1 MDSSPVQED
10 SEGLAVVKVLAV
22 VLERL
27 VGANSHLSEGEKGQV
42 TKFHALRAPVIGIG
56 PYLERCVFELM
67 LFVGMLICELTCHF
81 LQNSQIRIMLQ
92 GVLHN
97 GTHLH

>member
-1 MDSSPVQED
+1 MDSTTVQE

-27 VGANSHLSEGEKGQV
+27 VGANSHVAEEDKGQV

-56 PYLERCVFELM
+56 PYLERLVQEIKFFQSM
-67 LFVGMLICELTCHF
+67 FDSF
-81 LQNSQIRIMLQ
+81 P
-92 GVLHN
+92 
-97 GTHLH
+97 